1 LTIFKEFIPTVTG
14 RCVSDLDALPAWMGG
29 LLLCNPSANAGFD
42 FDSSLLVTS
51 SLIQEIIK
59 QRTHFRAAVAGIQ
72 YQAKAAVTY
81 IFKTSAA
88 GF

>member
-1 LTIFKEFIPTVTG
+1 MTIFKEFIPTVTG

-42 FDSSLLVTS
+42 FVLLVTS